1 MLEIPDSGRFGLFIN
16 YQCLETFMKNF
27 LIVVLLLLIPSIS
40 VFSQLSLDSLER
52 KLPEITNDSLRHRAL
67 TQLAE
72 GFQYTNFKKAESF
85 IEQALALAETRQWD
99 WALAQTYKR
108 IGFLATITGDYAR
121 AIRYDNMNLELATKN
136 NDSTAISESLNFIGN
151 DYSDLGQ
158 YDQAYYFFSQ
168 SYRIGRLI
176 NDSIRITIAL
186 HNLGGVFRQLE
197 QHELALNYF
206 DLSKKISEK
215 INDLD
220 GIPYSLEAIGT
231 VYARKKEFSKAKDA
245 YDRALKLIRERKIT
259 VIEPRV
265 LTRLGELS
273 ADQNDY
279 TQALAY
285 FDSASLLHTNTANE
299 FGLAEV
305 DYGKAMVF
313 IAQKKYAEATA
324 LINSSMSTARSLN
337 AVKLYMECLQTL
349 GQVEELKK
357 NYAGALSFFKQHKV
371 MRDSLFNSGMME
383 KVYREQV
390 RYATENKDEQIAELS
405 KVKEQREK
413 ELSEQKELV
422 QRQSFVR
429 NILVVV
435 MALTGILLF
444 TVYRSG
450 QRRIRINKL
459 LIEHQEEI
467 KKRSFEL
474 EQLNKVK
481 DKFFSII
488 SHDLRSPINAL
499 SSILDLVDRK
509 QITTEEFTKV
519 AHELRLRVN
528 NTKTLINNL
537 LDWALLQMDNL
548 KIQMER
554 IDLHAIVQENIT
566 TVSSLQLKEVSVE
579 NRIDAKTYALG
590 DPNMIN
596 LVFRN
601 LIMNG
606 MKFTEAGG
614 RIVVESKDEGNYY
627 RISVTD
633 NGVGIAPEIQKI
645 LFDKTAGYS
654 TRGTANEKGTG
665 LGLILCKEF
674 IERNGGKIWMESE
687 PGKGSTFY
695 FTLRK
700 A

>member
-1 MLEIPDSGRFGLFIN
+1 
-16 YQCLETFMKNF
+16 MKNF
-27 LIVVLLLLIPSIS
+27 LIVVLLLLIPSIT

-85 IEQALALAETRQWD
+85 TEQALALAETRQWD

-245 YDRALKLIRERKIT
+245 YERALKLIRERKIT

-279 TQALAY
+279 TKALAY

-299 FGLAEV
+299 LGLAEV

-337 AVKLYMECLQTL
+337 AVKLYMDCLQTL

-579 NRIDAKTYALG
+579 NRIDAQTYALG